1 MVTRNVCFPPDS
13 GRFHCAVH
21 QSASNGMD
29 SSSLSRHLGA
39 RLELLMTSRKEEGVH
54 DGDYSYWR

>member
-1 MVTRNVCFPPDS
+1 MT
-13 GRFHCAVH
+13 
-21 QSASNGMD
+21 SASNGMD